1 MVLSLRTNRQY
12 VMPKLISC
20 GNELI
25 RINPAGNK
33 IEYSVTAGRSW
44 STRYVG
50 SSCGTFIDL
59 LEYGRELIALTSKG
73 VYYSVTQ
80 GRSWSS
86 RYISTSFGEFQSLAD
101 GGRELLLQTSKGLY
115 YSVTAGRSWSR
126 RS

>member
-1 MVLSLRTNRQY
+1 MFVLSISHRDN
-12 VMPKLISC
+12 MPKLITC

-80 GRSWSS
+80 GRTWSS
-86 RYISTSFGEFQSLAD
+86 RYISTSLGEFQSLAD

>member
-1 MVLSLRTNRQY
+1 MFVLSISHRDN
-12 VMPKLISC
+12 MPKLITC

-80 GRSWSS
+80 GRNWSS

>member
-1 MVLSLRTNRQY
+1 
-12 VMPKLISC
+12 MPKLITC

>member
-1 MVLSLRTNRQY
+1 
-12 VMPKLISC
+12 MPKLISC

-86 RYISTSFGEFQSLAD
+86 RYISSSFGEFQSLAD

>member
-1 MVLSLRTNRQY
+1 MFVLSISHRDN
-12 VMPKLISC
+12 MPKLITC

-80 GRSWSS
+80 GRTWSS